1 MALLLN
7 PAPFMPAAQQPH
19 LALSI
24 IYSFQFTKGKS
35 PKSQTS
41 SVLFSTSPN
50 KMWWLLTRVVSVV
63 PSLRTAGAVTV
74 TEFWVMKNTVG
85 IQQNRIQGWIGFHL
99 KEVSS
104 SQDLC
109 VSATMVSWG
118 PVMNYH
124 NSVWNWAVSQFQRS
138 EMEIQSVDRA
148 LTPGGLGE
156 TRLLPC
162 LASRGFSSPWFI
174 LHEPPLCLESHR
186 GALPLLGFLRVLS
199 KESFLW
205 LLRRHLWLSLW
216 WSLCQQRVPEL
227 ASHAYTPLFSSPSL
241 HSGLTFARSH
251 RLWGIWSG
259 RILGDRPPFSAH
271 SFQPIGTGE
280 AHL

>member
-74 TEFWVMKNTVG
+74 TELWVMKDTVG
-85 IQQNRIQGWIGFHL
+85 IQQNRIQGWMGFHL

-104 SQDLC
+104 SQSWVYLLQWFPGDLWWIIITVFGTELSLNSRDQRWKFKVGTELWPLEDLGKP
-109 VSATMVSWG
+109 VSCLV
-118 PVMNYH
+118 
-124 NSVWNWAVSQFQRS
+124 
-138 EMEIQSVDRA
+138 
-148 LTPGGLGE
+148 
-156 TRLLPC
+156 LLPKV
-162 LASRGFSSPWFI
+162 SVHPDSS
-174 LHEPPLCLESHR
+174 CMS
-186 GALPLLGFLRVLS
+186 
-199 KESFLW
+199 
-205 LLRRHLWLSLW
+205 
-216 WSLCQQRVPEL
+216 
-227 ASHAYTPLFSSPSL
+227 PLFACSHIEAHCLFWVSSGCSPKS
-241 HSGLTFARSH
+241 
-251 RLWGIWSG
+251 
-259 RILGDRPPFSAH
+259 H
-271 SFQPIGTGE
+271 SFDS
-280 AHL
+280 